1 MDREEILQKKLETL
15 EELEKIGEMEKGGK
29 ANSIMNLYI
38 PKPPRAELESAME
51 RLRKLVCP
59 F

>member
-15 EELEKIGEMEKGGK
+15 EEPEKIGEMEKDEED
-29 ANSIMNLYI
+29 SDIMSLYI
-38 PKPPRAELESAME
+38 PKPPRAELESAMA
-51 RLRKLVCP
+51 RLRKLFYP

>member
-15 EELEKIGEMEKGGK
+15 EELEKIGKTEKAEK
-29 ANSIMNLYI
+29 DSDIMSLYI
-38 PKPPRAELESAME
+38 PKPPRAELESAMA

-59 F
+59 Y